1 MNKETKYCLDGMG
14 RKAGEKVGLIN
25 CHNMGGNQ
33 VIFKMNYNVMIFLW
47 LSQKSISKCWLQ
59 FISVTYII
67 QCEKNYTIKAQK
79 SHAMLIWLF
88 TLAYVFRWH

>member
-33 VIFKMNYNVMIFLW
+33 VI
-47 LSQKSISKCWLQ
+47 
-59 FISVTYII
+59 
-67 QCEKNYTIKAQK
+67 
-79 SHAMLIWLF
+79 
-88 TLAYVFRWH
+88 